1 METSVRKL
9 RGKYRI
15 VEKGT
20 NKLARHPNGNLMD
33 GGGYLAKYPAENT
46 KKRIDSMDISVW
58 RRRAAV
64 FAAVVCLL
72 FIIWAAP
79 SEAQAQAHSVDP
91 GNDECWAIGILI
103 EVAEDT
109 TDEARRE
116 RQWVAWYRLAH
127 TKEKQRIVKYA
138 RNAFVN
144 GVTSDQM
151 YRRCASI

>member
-1 METSVRKL
+1 
-9 RGKYRI
+9 
-15 VEKGT
+15 
-20 NKLARHPNGNLMD
+20 MD
-33 GGGYLAKYPAENT
+33 GGGYLAKYQAETT
-46 KKRIDSMDISVW
+46 KKRIDNMHINVL
-58 RRRAAV
+58 RRRAALL
-64 FAAVVCLL
+64 AAVMCLL

-79 SEAQAQAHSVDP
+79 TEAQAQAHSIDP

-109 TDEARRE
+109 TDEARRN
-116 RQWVAWYRLAH
+116 RQWVAWYRLAN

-151 YRRCASI
+151 YRRCAAI